1 MLGKLLNKYDLSDGK
16 KTLIKTFVYI
26 IFVFIL
32 AMLWNAFLMSPLM
45 IVGPSMNPS
54 LEEGDVV
61 FINKLSY
68 VFGDVERY
76 DIVLFPYKYD
86 NSRSLVKRVIGL
98 PNEKVEIKDGVL
110 YINDEELKE
119 YYGIYREK
127 SDGEKSTIYVNWGP
141 YTLGDNEVFVL
152 GDNRNQ
158 SDDSR
163 SSDVGPV
170 NIDDIIGKVSFRIWP
185 FNSLGGMKGQ

>member
-16 KTLIKTFVYI
+16 KTLIKTFIYI

-110 YINDEELKE
+110 YINDKELKE

>member
-110 YINDEELKE
+110 YINDKELKE

-170 NIDDIIGKVSFRIWP
+170 KIDDIIGKVSFRIWP
-185 FNSLGGMKGQ
+185 FNSIGGMKGQ

>member
-1 MLGKLLNKYDLSDGK
+1 MLGRLLDRYDLSDGRK
-16 KTLIKTFVYI
+16 TAIKTLVYI
-26 IFVFIL
+26 IIVVIL
-32 AMLWNAFLMSPLM
+32 ALLWNAFLMSPLM

-54 LEEGDVV
+54 LSEGDMV
-61 FINKLSY
+61 FVNKLSY
-68 VFGDVERY
+68 AFGDVERF
-76 DIVLFPYKYD
+76 DIVVFPYKYD
-86 NSRSLVKRVIGL
+86 NSRKLVKRVIAL
-98 PNEKVEIKDGVL
+98 PSEKVEIRDGVL
-110 YINDEELKE
+110 YVNDEELKE

-127 SDGEKSTIYVNWGP
+127 KEGEQSTIYVNWGP

-185 FNSLGGMKGQ
+185 LNSIGSMKGQ

>member
-1 MLGKLLNKYDLSDGK
+1 
-16 KTLIKTFVYI
+16 
-26 IFVFIL
+26 
-32 AMLWNAFLMSPLM
+32 MSPLM

-110 YINDEELKE
+110 YINDKELKE

>member
-110 YINDEELKE
+110 YINDKELKE
-119 YYGIYREK
+119 YYGTEK
-127 SDGEKSTIYVNWGP
+127 KETA
-141 YTLGDNEVFVL
+141 
-152 GDNRNQ
+152 
-158 SDDSR
+158 R
-163 SSDVGPV
+163 S
-170 NIDDIIGKVSFRIWP
+170 
-185 FNSLGGMKGQ
+185 LLYM

>member
-1 MLGKLLNKYDLSDGK
+1 MLEKLLNRYNLSDGR

-26 IFVFIL
+26 IFVFLL
-32 AMLWNAFLMSPLM
+32 ALLWNAFLMSPLM
-45 IVGPSMNPS
+45 IVGQSMNPS

-68 VFGDVERY
+68 VLGDVERY

-86 NSRSLVKRVIGL
+86 NGRSLVKRVIAL
-98 PNEKVEIKDGVL
+98 PNEKVEIRDGVL
-110 YINDEELKE
+110 YINDKELNE

-127 SDGEKSTIYVNWGP
+127 SDGGQSTIYVNWGP
-141 YTLGDNEVFVL
+141 YTLGDNEVFVR
-152 GDNRNQ
+152 GDNRKQ

-185 FNSLGGMKGQ
+185 FNSIGGMKGQ